1 MIRVIFLF
9 TLNIAFVFSAVTQ
22 NSPSQLFQTF
32 EEAIGYID
40 SIQNIP
46 QMIKAPIVDMPK
58 KTVSQTPVSKPIA
71 LIGGAN
77 KLRTI
82 CSTPGFVT
90 PEVYGRDKLMHTFNT
105 GEEIRY
111 KHSPSD
117 SVFYLRLS
125 NFSLERIR
133 DNILE
138 DKKRFLV
145 SSDFIA
151 SNSNKR
157 LTNLVGASRLEYS
170 VVNYRSYP
178 LYIVM
183 QANQGESV
191 YKCELTM
198 LQKGGST
205 LEKYVPS
212 IANSND
218 FDFIYKIYTR

>member
-1 MIRVIFLF
+1 MFALG
-9 TLNIAFVFSAVTQ
+9 AVTQ

-40 SIQNIP
+40 SIQNAP
-46 QMIKAPIVDMPK
+46 QAIKAPILNQPK
-58 KTVSQTPVSKPIA
+58 KTVGKTPVSKPIA
-71 LIGGAN
+71 IISDVN

-82 CSTPGFVT
+82 CSTPGFVA
-90 PEVYGRDKLMHTFNT
+90 PEIYGVDKLMHTFNT
-105 GEEIRY
+105 GEEIHY
-111 KHSPSD
+111 KHSISD

-151 SNSNKR
+151 SNSNRK
-157 LTNLVGASRLEYS
+157 LTNLAGVSRLEYS

-178 LYIVM
+178 LYIVV
-183 QANQGESV
+183 QANLGESI

-198 LQKGGST
+198 LQKGGSA

-212 IANSND
+212 VANAND